1 MDQQLAH
8 YMIGVLWYGTYKGNT
23 LNIGQMDKNGIQNN
37 ILGVGWGEHQ
47 INIQHQIY
55 QSAHIL
61 PYIKAIILIHKL

>member
-1 MDQQLAH
+1 MLFTQSH
-8 YMIGVLWYGTYKGNT
+8 PEVPMTINYGR
-23 LNIGQMDKNGIQNN
+23 DKNGIQNN

-61 PYIKAIILIHKL
+61 PYIKAIHTISINSRNFKYTKP